1 VDKPDDNGWTP
12 LMHAAACQ
20 GREAI
25 VEFLLNQGVDLNT
38 KDGEWET
45 PLFKVVSP
53 GGEATA
59 RLLLEHDA
67 DPNLA
72 TWSNDTAV
80 NSCLLGA

>member
-1 VDKPDDNGWTP
+1 
-12 LMHAAACQ
+12 M
-20 GREAI
+20 
-25 VEFLLNQGVDLNT
+25 EFLLNQGADPNT

-45 PLFKVVSP
+45 PLFKVASR
-53 GGEATA
+53 GEATA

-72 TWSNDTAV
+72 TWPNDTTV

>member
-1 VDKPDDNGWTP
+1 M

-25 VEFLLNQGVDLNT
+25 VEFLLNQGADPNT
-38 KDGEWET
+38 KDGEWEA
-45 PLFKVVSP
+45 PLFKVASR

-72 TWSNDTAV
+72 TWSNDTAA